1 MQSAYARIPPY
12 RYGLA
17 TFGVA
22 AGHAEA
28 LCGAALN
35 SLVLL
40 TVTFMTEAKM
50 LRCGRRPAPRWDGGQ
65 GGPPTTPSRVATP
78 SMP

>member
-1 MQSAYARIPPY
+1 MPPRGFTLPVHALAYPRSAHAHVDQR

-50 LRCGRRPAPRWDGGQ
+50 LRRGRRYEPN
-65 GGPPTTPSRVATP
+65 
-78 SMP
+78 